1 MVRVVAHTIG
11 AAGPTV
17 HDNHWSLYLVPPN
30 NGDLVRMNI
39 MADYGNPTGR
49 LEWTSQAY
57 DLTSSAI
64 RHWDFQAAQGVQ
76 VSHVAQLIYNRH

>member
-1 MVRVVAHTIG
+1 MTIIG
-11 AAGPTV
+11 LSTSFLRTMAI
-17 HDNHWSLYLVPPN
+17 
-30 NGDLVRMNI
+30 LVRMNI

-76 VSHVAQLIYNRH
+76 VSHVAQLIYNQH